1 MSLGSEIPYQDITYK
16 VIGAAMRVH
25 SRIGPGLKEKH
36 YQRALTAEMIET
48 GLLVSE
54 EHHLEIY
61 DGDRWLGRLYID
73 QYVENC
79 IVVELK
85 AFHHLLTN
93 DEVAQVISYLAATG
107 SKVGLLINFGRQRLE
122 HKRILPPRSL
132 DGWQDRIQRF
142 LRQPKQGNG
151 YLTD

>member
-1 MSLGSEIPYQDITYK
+1 MSSGSEIPYQDITYK
-16 VIGAAMRVH
+16 IIGAAIRVH

-36 YQRALTAEMIET
+36 YQRALTAEMKET

-85 AFHHLLTN
+85 AFHH
-93 DEVAQVISYLAATG
+93 
-107 SKVGLLINFGRQRLE
+107 
-122 HKRILPPRSL
+122 
-132 DGWQDRIQRF
+132 
-142 LRQPKQGNG
+142 
-151 YLTD
+151 

>member
-16 VIGAAMRVH
+16 IIGAAMRVH

-36 YQRALTAEMIET
+36 YQRALTAEMKET

-73 QYVENC
+73 QYAENC

-93 DEVAQVISYLAATG
+93 EEVAQVNCYLAATG
-107 SKVGLLINFGRQRLE
+107 SKVGLLFNFGRQRLE
-122 HKRILPPRSL
+122 YKRILPPRSL

-142 LRQPKQGNG
+142 LWRPKQENG
-151 YLTD
+151 